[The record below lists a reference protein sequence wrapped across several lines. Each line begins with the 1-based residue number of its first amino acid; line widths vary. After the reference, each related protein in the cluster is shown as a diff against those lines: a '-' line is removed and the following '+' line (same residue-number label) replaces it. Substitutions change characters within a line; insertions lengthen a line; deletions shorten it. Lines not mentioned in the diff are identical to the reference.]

1 MDKKYFSIILIII
14 VVLGVFVIA
23 FKSSDT
29 KDYLKELSYSELIE
43 KINNKDSFIVYV
55 KQDSCSHCQN
65 FTPVLENVLKK
76 YKIEAYYIRLNTFT
90 EEEKTYTDDG
100 SIINGTDLIISGTP
114 TVIFMNN
121 GKESVMHRIVGEASE
136 DKIITKL
143 KSSGYIK

>member
-1 MDKKYFSIILIII
+1 MKKKIWSIILITLMIGI
-14 VVLGVFVIA
+14 VFFIA
-23 FKSSDT
+23 FNSTGKNN
-29 KDYLKELSYSELIE
+29 YLEEIGYSELINR
-43 KINNKDSFIVYV
+43 INNKESFIVYV

-65 FTPVLENVLKK
+65 FTPVLESVLKK
-76 YKIEAYYIRLNTFT
+76 YKVHAYYIRLNTFT

-114 TVIFMNN
+114 TIIFISN

-136 DKIITKL
+136 EKIITKL